1 MEKRYSIR
9 FAESAA
15 RSLARLPAAVRVR
28 VTTKIDAL
36 ADNPHPTGT
45 RKMKG
50 GEHAYRL
57 RVGDYRVVYDIIEDV
72 VVVLI
77 LRVGHVKMS
86 TASPS
91 LQMHRCLFLL
101 RPA

>member
-1 MEKRYSIR
+1 MEKRYSIQ

-28 VTTKIDAL
+28 VATKIDAL
-36 ADNPHPTGT
+36 ADNPYPAGT

-50 GEHAYRL
+50 VEHGYRL
-57 RVGDYRVVYDIIEDV
+57 RVGDYRVVYDIFEDV

-77 LRVGHVKMS
+77 LRVGHRKDVY
-86 TASPS
+86 
-91 LQMHRCLFLL
+91 R
-101 RPA
+101 